1 MRLRLVIPVKPMG
14 AVRMT
19 GRGKW
24 TSPAAQRYLDY
35 KAKVGWEAK
44 KQARLETPINKAVS
58 IREIIFVMPLP
69 KAGRITYKDDDGRR
83 RTRKVEP
90 GEYHTNKPD
99 IDNLF
104 KGVTDSLNGIIWED
118 DSLIC
123 EIGRQ
128 VKIYGEEPRIEIEV
142 ESA

>member
-1 MRLRLVIPVKPMG
+1 MRLIIPVKPMG

-19 GRGKW
+19 NRGKW
-24 TSPAAQRYLDY
+24 ISPRAKEYLNY
-35 KAKVGWEAK
+35 KNAVGLEAK
-44 KQARLETPINKAVS
+44 RQAKLEVPINKPIR

-69 KAGRITYKDDDGRR
+69 KDKRVHYKDNGKRM
-83 RTRKVEP
+83 TRKVAS
-90 GEYHTNKPD
+90 GDYHTSKPD

-104 KGVTDSLNGIIWED
+104 KGVTDALNGIIWAD

-128 VKIYGEEPRIEIEV
+128 IKIYGEKPRIEIEV
-142 ESA
+142 ENA